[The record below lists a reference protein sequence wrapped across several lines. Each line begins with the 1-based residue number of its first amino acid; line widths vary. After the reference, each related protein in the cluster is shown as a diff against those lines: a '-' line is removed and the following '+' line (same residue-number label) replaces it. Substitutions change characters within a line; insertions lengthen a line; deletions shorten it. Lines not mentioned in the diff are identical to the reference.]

1 MFFACSEN
9 VELKKVPCEER
20 GRVTDALNSKRN
32 ADFHYIIFSDETGA
46 FSPPL
51 SFLINYI
58 DGGDIYP
65 ICGEVIKAVAERK
78 DVCSLYPKVRLT
90 VCPLENNAGGNG
102 SPSVLSD
109 IGKRFDD
116 ILYLNDKVLKTRY
129 IYADFYMASKDL
141 DKESLLGHLKFLV
154 ENSKVLKAIYIYGL
168 QLADTDDHD
177 QLYVLAKESFF
188 AETDSVDAIKSL
200 ISDDDL
206 HDINKLKEIAKDMSE
221 YEYFSIAMLQRK
233 YRMGFHK
240 AAKLLDNLLKERL
253 VKAEKK
259 ESGVGYRFTSRI

>member
-20 GRVTDALNSKRN
+20 CRVTDALNSKKN
-32 ADFHYIIFSDETGA
+32 VDFHYIIFSDETGA

-58 DGGDIYP
+58 DGGDIYS
-65 ICGEVIKAVAERK
+65 ICGKVIKAVAERK

-90 VCPLENNAGGNG
+90 VCPLENNAGGKGG
-102 SPSVLSD
+102 SSVLPD
-109 IGKRFDD
+109 IRKCFDD
-116 ILYLNDKVLKTRY
+116 ILYFNDKVLKTRY
-129 IYADFYMASKDL
+129 IYADFYMASKDM
-141 DKESLLGHLKFLV
+141 DKESLLGYLKFLV

-168 QLADTDDHD
+168 KLADTDDHD

-188 AETDSVDAIKSL
+188 AEADREHAVICL

-206 HDINKLKEIAKDMSE
+206 HDKNKLKEIAKDMSE
-221 YEYFSIAMLQRK
+221 YESFSIAMLQIK
-233 YRMGFHK
+233 YRTGFHK
-240 AAKLLDNLLKERL
+240 AAKLLDVLIKEGL

-259 ESGVGYRFTSRI
+259 ESGVGYRFKVVR

>member
-20 GRVTDALNSKRN
+20 GKVTDALNSKRN
-32 ADFHYIIFSDETGA
+32 SDFHYIIFSDETGA

-58 DGGDIYP
+58 DGSDIYP

-90 VCPLENNAGGNG
+90 VCPLENNAGENG
-102 SPSVLSD
+102 SPSVLPD

-116 ILYLNDKVLKTRY
+116 ILYLNDKVLITRY
-129 IYADFYMASKDL
+129 IYAEFYMASKDM
-141 DKESLLGHLKFLV
+141 DKESLLGYLKFLV

-168 QLADTDDHD
+168 QLADTDEHN

-188 AETDSVDAIKSL
+188 DKADRAHTLPCL

-206 HDINKLKEIAKDMSE
+206 HDINKLKDIAKDMSE
-221 YEYFSIAMLQRK
+221 YESFSIAMLQRK

>member
-90 VCPLENNAGGNG
+90 VCPLENNAGGKD
-102 SPSVLSD
+102 SSSVLPD

-129 IYADFYMASKDL
+129 IYAEFYMASKDM

-188 AETDSVDAIKSL
+188 AETDSVEAIKSL
-200 ISDDDL
+200 ITDDDL

-259 ESGVGYRFTSRI
+259 ESGVGYRFKVVR

>member
-1 MFFACSEN
+1 MFFVCSEDIG
-9 VELKKVPCEER
+9 LKKIPAEER
-20 GRVTDALNSKRN
+20 CKVTDALNSQGN
-32 ADFHYIIFSDETGA
+32 VDFHYLIFCDETGSFA
-46 FSPPL
+46 PPL

-65 ICGEVIKAVAERK
+65 ICGDVIKAVAERK
-78 DVCSLYPKVRLT
+78 DVCSLHPKVRLT
-90 VCPLENNAGGNG
+90 VCPLENNTGGKG
-102 SPSVLSD
+102 GPSVLPD

-129 IYADFYMASKDL
+129 IYAEFYMASKDL

-168 QLADTDDHD
+168 QLADTDEHN

-188 AETDSVDAIKSL
+188 AQADSERAVICM

-206 HDINKLKEIAKDMSE
+206 HDIVKLRQIAAEMSE
-221 YEYFSIAMLQRK
+221 YDYFSLAMLQRK
-233 YRMGFHK
+233 YGMGFHK
-240 AAKLLDNLLKERL
+240 AARLVEALMRERL
-253 VKAEKK
+253 AKEIKN
-259 ESGVGYRFTSRI
+259 ESGAGYRFTSRI

>member
-102 SPSVLSD
+102 SPSVLPD

-129 IYADFYMASKDL
+129 IYSDFHYAPENTDKASL
-141 DKESLLGHLKFLV
+141 IERLRFLV
-154 ENSKVLKAIYIYGL
+154 QSSRTLKAIYISNL
-168 QLADTDDHD
+168 KLVDTDDYD

-188 AETDSVDAIKSL
+188 AETDSVEAIKSL